1 MPLTPMQIQAPPGPL
16 VDADWLE
23 AHLDQP
29 GLRVLDVRGRH
40 PSSPKPHAKRAEY
53 ATSHIPGAV
62 LADWEHD
69 LIDGQ
74 CGLVL
79 GQRLASSTATIPC
92 PTRWPGPGT
101 SPVTPSA
108 SARATGTWS

>member
-40 PSSPKPHAKRAEY
+40 MSSPKPHAKRAEY
-53 ATSHIPGAV
+53 ATSTSPARFSRTGSTT
-62 LADWEHD
+62 
-69 LIDGQ
+69 
-74 CGLVL
+74 
-79 GQRLASSTATIPC
+79 SSTTTIPS

-101 SPVTPSA
+101 SPSTPSA
-108 SARATGTWS
+108 SAWATGTWS